1 MDGFFGIGLPEL
13 FMIVVIALIVLGPE
27 RLPGTI
33 REVAKFIK
41 QFRAVTSEL
50 MSQFGDEFK
59 EFQDLDPRRI
69 LNEMTDPTKPDD
81 KSKAAPTIKPATN
94 TISKPATTT
103 TTSTAASAAKSTAAA
118 AAVSNSNSTSSN
130 DSKVEPKTNGT
141 VDAKP
146 ASEKTTSDQLEA
158 NKPTETAPAPTNT
171 TALSTALAT
180 PITPAETTTTTNNS
194 VINQVVDA
202 QAVAV
207 FEEADTDEL
216 DSQNAEAAENQP
228 KRTRKAKSKLPSEN
242 VEQSVEQPEGEVPH
256 ESAN

>member
-13 FMIVVIALIVLGPE
+13 IMIMVIALIVLGPE

-81 KSKAAPTIKPATN
+81 KSKAAPAAKPATN
-94 TISKPATTT
+94 TVSKPVTTT
-103 TTSTAASAAKSTAAA
+103 TTATAAA
-118 AAVSNSNSTSSN
+118 AAKSTVAAAAVANSNNASSN
-130 DSKVEPKTNGT
+130 DSKVEAKTNGAT
-141 VDAKP
+141 DAKP
-146 ASEKTTSDQLEA
+146 VSETTAEA
-158 NKPTETAPAPTNT
+158 NKSAETAPAPANT
-171 TALSTALAT
+171 IAPPTVLAT
-180 PITPAETTTTTNNS
+180 PVAPAETSTATNNS
-194 VINQVVDA
+194 VTTSVADV

-207 FEEADTDEL
+207 VEETET
-216 DSQNAEAAENQP
+216 SQAESQHAEAAQDKP
-228 KRTRKAKSKLPSEN
+228 KRTRKAKSKVPLESA
-242 VEQSVEQPEGEVPH
+242 EQSVEQPEGEVPH